1 MAHPFLKMF
10 LKALRDSDE
19 EDNQVTAVATKLIK
33 KGYSRQ
39 ELAEILIGLKHSL
52 IEDKERLIVTETIEE
67 LDLSDEQ
74 NDTD

>member
-19 EDNQVTAVATKLIK
+19 VDNQVTVVAAKLIK